1 MFDYKIIFF
10 IVPLIIVLILAY
22 REINNLK
29 QNIAEINAELK
40 QQTTNI
46 SSNVNQCV
54 DRIEKI
60 SKIHIT
66 ELQNINKI
74 NTQRINKVNTVCID
88 SENETEGLSRNYIS
102 PEGEHEDNQCETS
115 KKEQPKPIEKN
126 NKNDLYMSSES
137 IKLPIYEP
145 EGILYDDLD
154 DESDDEQ
161 STNVNHQQTQA
172 SNSFTVSNFEHCQEN
187 PVNLFNTV
195 LGIISMNDMAQN
207 NVDNVKEHPII
218 EPVSEHSS
226 KHTQNDSI
234 ASTNDNK
241 SDISEFNISDNEMG
255 RAIMVDISDEKSSTS
270 SLSRKSTSSKKSTT
284 STKSIKSMKSVTPLK
299 VKQNETQDILN
310 NEKPILTKPV
320 KKITGGKKS
329 QRKEQTSIV
338 KKTVDEYTLQELKSI
353 AKENGI
359 AITTK
364 VDGKLKQYKKSEL
377 YDVLK
382 KIKN

>member
-29 QNIAEINAELK
+29 QNIADINNELR

-46 SSNVNQCV
+46 STNVNQCV

-74 NTQRINKVNTVCID
+74 NAQRINKVNTVCVD
-88 SENETEGLSRNYIS
+88 SDNETEGLSRNYIS
-102 PEGEHEDNQCETS
+102 PEGECED
-115 KKEQPKPIEKN
+115 KKKTHKTNEKN
-126 NKNDLYMSSES
+126 NKDDLYMSSES

-145 EGILYDDLD
+145 EGKLYDDLEDEEDD
-154 DESDDEQ
+154 DENDDGNDEQ
-161 STNVNHQQTQA
+161 SSNINKQQTQA
-172 SNSFTVSNFEHCQEN
+172 SNGFTVSNFEHSQEN
-187 PVNLFNTV
+187 SNNLFSTV

-207 NVDNVKEHPII
+207 NMDHVKEHPII

-226 KHTQNDSI
+226 KHTHEISNEHI
-234 ASTNDNK
+234 NDNK

-255 RAIMVDISDEKSSTS
+255 RAIMVDISDEKSSTTIS
-270 SLSRKSTSSKKSTT
+270 SHKTTTSKKSSSRSSESTTHTKPNKTGETELVTKSTLTDSSKKT
-284 STKSIKSMKSVTPLK
+284 S
-299 VKQNETQDILN
+299 
-310 NEKPILTKPV
+310 
-320 KKITGGKKS
+320 GGKKS
-329 QRKEQTSIV
+329 QRKAQKSIV
-338 KKTVDEYTLQELKSI
+338 EKTVDEYTLQELKSI

-359 AITTK
+359 TITTK

-377 YDVLK
+377 YDILK